1 MKILIVSDKE
11 SKALWD
17 YYTPGMLDEYD
28 LILSCGDLAPQYL
41 SFLATFTK
49 VPVLYVHGNHD
60 DCYEKTPPEGCVCIE
75 DKVFRYKGLRILG
88 LGGSNRYKPGI
99 NQYTQAEMRHRIRSL
114 RFRMFRSGGIDILLT
129 HSPAEGLGDAE
140 DIPHQGFAAF
150 VDLMN
155 KYKPKYMIHG
165 HVHAN
170 YTRNMKRIT
179 AFGETQIVNGYE
191 KYVLEIPDE
200 EIARW
205 EQEVPKRRRHRR
217 RRRKGAADNNP
228 VQSSEP

>member
-28 LILSCGDLAPQYL
+28 LILSCGDLEPEYL

-49 VPVLYVHGNHD
+49 VPVLYIHGNHD
-60 DCYEKTPPEGCVCIE
+60 DCYEKKPPEGCTCIE
-75 DKVFRYKGLRILG
+75 DTVYRYKGIRILG
-88 LGGSNRYKPGI
+88 LGGSMRYKPGI
-99 NQYTQAEMRHRIRSL
+99 NQYTDTEMRHRIHSL
-114 RFRMFRSGGIDILLT
+114 RFRIFRNRGFDILLT
-129 HSPAEGLGDAE
+129 HSPAEGLGDGE
-140 DIPHQGFAAF
+140 DIAHHGFAAF
-150 VDLMN
+150 VRMLD
-155 KYKPKYMIHG
+155 KYHPKYMIHG

-170 YTRNMKRIT
+170 YTRNLKRVT
-179 AFGETQIVNGYE
+179 AYGDTQIINGYE

-205 EQEVPKRRRHRR
+205 EQETPKRKRHRR
-217 RRRKGAADNNP
+217 RHKDT
-228 VQSSEP
+228 VE